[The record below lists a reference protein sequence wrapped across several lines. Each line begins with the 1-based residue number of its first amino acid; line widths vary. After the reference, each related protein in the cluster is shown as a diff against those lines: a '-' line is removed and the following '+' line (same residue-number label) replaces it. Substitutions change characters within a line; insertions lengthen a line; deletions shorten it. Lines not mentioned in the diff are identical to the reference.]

1 MQNIT
6 SFSEIDQDT
15 NDCCLECLN
24 KEGQINAL
32 TKLLKTQEDISKK
45 LARMVGSYEHLY
57 GVNESINEKFFGKQ
71 SSLKIVR

>member
-1 MQNIT
+1 MKNST
-6 SFSEIDQDT
+6 NKPVPDHDP

-45 LARMVGSYEHLY
+45 LARMVGSYEYLY

-71 SSLKIVR
+71 STLKIVR